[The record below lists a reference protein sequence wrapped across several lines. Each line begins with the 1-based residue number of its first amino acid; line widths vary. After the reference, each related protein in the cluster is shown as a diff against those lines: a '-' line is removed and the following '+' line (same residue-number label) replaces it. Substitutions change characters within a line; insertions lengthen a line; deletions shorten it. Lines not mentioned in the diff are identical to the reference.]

1 MVIKVIMNLSKFI
14 QSPDLLNNIFGKT
27 ATELRSAVLE
37 KGNLWYKE
45 NPEEFRLIEKNLD
58 LLGLPADPQLV
69 QKIRYHVILHYYEKL
84 LPLCGGPDFYFNFL
98 HNQIN
103 CQDACV
109 KLKHSLDAGK
119 GVLLAIAHF
128 GAVEFLA
135 PVLATSKFPLNVVL
149 RFSTEQFSRIAHE
162 RALALEKSGLF
173 GPIRFIEIGRPGTS
187 AALDMA
193 AALRK
198 KEILISVFDE
208 KTDYSKPVTLFGKKV
223 HGGAGLDKLVY
234 FTNSPIDCYTAFMVR
249 EDGDRYKLKINPVD
263 LAKSNIVQQMYDQLQ
278 EMVKSHLEQWYFVH
292 EEIPFAE

>member
-1 MVIKVIMNLSKFI
+1 MSLSKFI

-27 ATELRSAVLE
+27 TSELKSAVLE

-45 NPEEFRLIEKNLD
+45 NPEESRLIENNLN
-58 LLGLPADPQLV
+58 LLGFPVSPQLIEN
-69 QKIRYHVILHYYEKL
+69 IRYHVILHYYEKL

-98 HNQIN
+98 QNQIN
-103 CQDACV
+103 YQDICG
-109 KLKHSLDAGK
+109 KLKNSIDAGK

-128 GAVEFLA
+128 GAIEFLA
-135 PVLATSKFPLNVVL
+135 PVLATTKLPLNVVL

-162 RALALEKSGLF
+162 RALALEKSGFF

-187 AALDMA
+187 AALEMA

-198 KEILISVFDE
+198 KEILVSVFDE

-223 HGGAGLDKLVY
+223 YGGAGLDKLIY
-234 FTNSPIDCYTAFMVR
+234 FANTPIDCFTAFMIR
-249 EDGDRYKLKINPVD
+249 EDDDHYQLQINPTD
-263 LAKSNIVQQMYDQLQ
+263 LSKSNVVQQMYDQLQ